1 MEHTYSSVFLESL
14 GHALMIAVFVFAMMV
29 LVDYL
34 NVLSRGKMNKA
45 IGGGHLRQYS
55 LTSFLGSIPGCLGSF
70 TNVSFYAHG
79 LITFGAITAGMLA
92 TSGDEAFVML
102 ALFPKEALLLFGI
115 LFVVGIAGGGV
126 TDTIIKRFKI
136 KTNAY
141 CCEEDVLHKEEKILL
156 FDKKA
161 LYHLSAQR
169 LLILVL
175 LFVSGI
181 LLAMGKIGHEK
192 GWNWITVTFMT
203 IIVLTFLIFV
213 SVPEHYLKEHIWK
226 HIVKKHLLKVFLWS
240 LFAILIVHFGLEL
253 LNLEAFIK
261 GNMLWIL
268 LLSAFL
274 GLIPES
280 GPHLIFVM
288 MFSQG
293 LIPFSV
299 LLTSSIVQDGHG
311 MLPMLSYSVRDSLLV
326 KIFNLAIGLIVGGI
340 VYAIG
345 F

>member
-1 MEHTYSSVFLESL
+1 
-14 GHALMIAVFVFAMMV
+14 MIAVFVFAMMV

-45 IGGGHLRQYS
+45 IRGGRLRQYS
-55 LTSFLGSIPGCLGSF
+55 LTSFLGSIPGCLGAF

-79 LITFGAITAGMLA
+79 LITFGAITAGMIA

-102 ALFPKEALLLFGI
+102 ALFPRQALLLFGI
-115 LFVVGIAGGGV
+115 LFLVGIVGGWV
-126 TDTIIKRFKI
+126 VDHVVKRFKI
-136 KTNAY
+136 KTTAY
-141 CCEEDVLHKEEKILL
+141 CCEEVVLHKEEKISL

-161 LYHLSAQR
+161 FRILSVQR
-169 LLILVL
+169 GFILLLLLVTG
-175 LFVSGI
+175 V
-181 LLAMGKIGHEK
+181 LLAMGKIGHGD
-192 GWNWITVTFMT
+192 GWNWVTVTFMA
-203 IIVLTFLIFV
+203 IIVLTFLIFMT
-213 SVPEHYLKEHIWK
+213 VPEHYLKEHIWS

-240 LFAILIVHFGLEL
+240 LFAILIVHVGMEFLDLEG
-253 LNLEAFIK
+253 FVK
-261 GNMLWIL
+261 GHMLWIL
-268 LLSAFL
+268 FASALF

-280 GPHLIFVM
+280 GPHLVFVM

-311 MLPMLSYSVRDSLLV
+311 MLPMLSYSVKDSFLI
-326 KIFNLAIGLIVGGI
+326 KIFNLVIGLTVGGI
-340 VYAIG
+340 FYAIG

>member
-1 MEHTYSSVFLESL
+1 MGNNHLHAIIWESL

-34 NVLSRGKMNKA
+34 NVLSRGKMNQA
-45 IGGGHLRQYS
+45 IGGGLLRQYS

-79 LITFGAITAGMLA
+79 LITFGAITAGMIA

-102 ALFPKEALLLFGI
+102 ALFPKEAMILFGV
-115 LFVVGIAGGGV
+115 LFFVGIAGGWV
-126 TDTIIKRFKI
+126 ADYLIRIFKI
-136 KTNAY
+136 KTNAR
-141 CCEEDVLHKEEKILL
+141 CCEEVVLHNKEKMVL
-156 FDKKA
+156 FDKRA
-161 LYHLSAQR
+161 MRHLSVHR
-169 LLILVL
+169 LLMLFL
-175 LFVSGI
+175 LLVSGG
-181 LLAMGKIGHEK
+181 LLAIDKIGPGE
-192 GWNWITVTFMT
+192 WNWVKMTFMA
-203 IIVLTFLIFV
+203 IIALAFLIFLT
-213 SVPEHYLKEHIWK
+213 VPEHYLKEHIWN
-226 HIVKKHLLKVFLWS
+226 HIVKKHLLKIFLWS
-240 LFAILIVHFGLEL
+240 LFAILIVHVGLEFL
-253 LNLEAFIK
+253 DLEAFIE

-268 LLSAFL
+268 FLSALL
-274 GLIPES
+274 GIIPES

-311 MLPMLSYSVRDSLLV
+311 MLPLLSYSIKDSLLI
-326 KIFNLAIGLIVGGI
+326 KCFNLAIGLIVGGI